1 MQELVANDG
10 GDSSDDGNDGGNG
23 GHGRG
28 RKIGWW
34 PGEIHCHIM
43 WRQLRAT
50 ATTTEEFGKFFCEIV
65 PLNQNE
71 CLLTFV

>member
-10 GDSSDDGNDGGNG
+10 GDGSDDGNDGTAVMAEAEKQGD
-23 GHGRG
+23 
-28 RKIGWW
+28 GWGDSL
-34 PGEIHCHIM
+34 PHHVEA
-43 WRQLRAT
+43 AT

-65 PLNQNE
+65 PLNQIE